1 MFCQQWDVIYSVPE
15 RRDLNRKHI
24 QPVKE
29 ILAKSAVG
37 HGLLQIPVGGGHNA
51 HIGATR
57 AVVTDPFI
65 AFLLE
70 DAQQF
75 VLNIQRNFSHFIE
88 EDGSA
93 FGRFKASGPVL
104 EGPGKSPADMA
115 KEFAFEQLPW
125 NGSAIDS
132 NQRASI
138 ASAALVD
145 FVGDQF
151 FAGSGLAQDEHRSLG
166 GSYQV
171 NLADNVP
178 QGRALPDQVSEGLG
192 LHHGLLQISILDFQ
206 LPFEPLDFLKG

>member
-1 MFCQQWDVIYSVPE
+1 
-15 RRDLNRKHI
+15 
-24 QPVKE
+24 
-29 ILAKSAVG
+29 
-37 HGLLQIPVGGGHNA
+37 
-51 HIGATR
+51 
-57 AVVTDPFI
+57 TDPFI

-138 ASAALVD
+138 ASAALGD

-151 FAGSGLAQDEHRSLG
+151 FAGSVVAQDEHRSLG

-171 NLADNVP
+171 TLADNVP

-206 LPFEPLDFLKG
+206 LPFEPLDFLKGARVGDGRSYVISQNTAPGPEFIL